1 MKSLPTSQLLF
12 VGILPQ
18 NLCYRP
24 NIYIWLLCCTKS
36 TIQVFFWKLI
46 IICQYMLQ
54 AEVTVDVI
62 FFVRENKNKLFTKIK
77 FKEALVL
84 RDEEGINIYNLKN
97 LVISNCISFTIFRI
111 KIKLKSKRTQY
122 YARSCYNLYVSR
134 NMS

>member
-1 MKSLPTSQLLF
+1 
-12 VGILPQ
+12 
-18 NLCYRP
+18 
-24 NIYIWLLCCTKS
+24 
-36 TIQVFFWKLI
+36 
-46 IICQYMLQ
+46 MLQ